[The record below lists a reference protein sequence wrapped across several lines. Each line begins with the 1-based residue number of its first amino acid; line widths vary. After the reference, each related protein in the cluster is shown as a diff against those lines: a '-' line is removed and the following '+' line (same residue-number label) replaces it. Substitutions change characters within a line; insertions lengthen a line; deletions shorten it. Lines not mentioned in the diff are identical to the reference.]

1 MSNSQTDARQRIGT
15 KPNMDTHTL
24 QPIPYLSFDG
34 NCAEALDFYAE
45 IFGGAITFKMTFG
58 EMPGDMPLAEE
69 DKGRV
74 VNEVLSLPGGAML
87 YGGDTPPGRPFSPMT
102 GLMLALNFPT
112 VEEGQHVFDA
122 LADGGSVFM
131 PFEPTFWAEKF
142 GMVTDKYGIH
152 WGINGN
158 NRMN

>member
-87 YGGDTPPGRPFSPMT
+87 YGGDTPPG
-102 GLMLALNFPT
+102 
-112 VEEGQHVFDA
+112 
-122 LADGGSVFM
+122 
-131 PFEPTFWAEKF
+131 
-142 GMVTDKYGIH
+142 
-152 WGINGN
+152 
-158 NRMN
+158 